1 MKRFPI
7 FRKGRHTASSGAT
20 LDFSEDALRAAVQA
34 YNPTVHEAPLVVGHP
49 KDNAPAY
56 GWVSSMSFNEQTGE
70 IEIETSQVDPA
81 FSEMVAAGRFKKRSA
96 SWYLPDSPA
105 NPTPGTLHL
114 RHVAFLGAQPPA
126 VKGLRDVNFAEEEG
140 VVEFADYD
148 RFVWRSMSSIMR
160 GLREWII
167 GKEGVE
173 TADKLIPNWHLDE
186 LQATADKALS
196 AETNPTNPAG
206 QVAPA
211 FSEEDPMTIA
221 ELQAQVA
228 KLTAERDALQA
239 NQKPADFA
247 ERETAL
253 AAREAKAAEAEAKA
267 ARAAIE
273 ARVDAAVAA
282 GRLLPAQKR
291 HAIDFAAGLVDGEA
305 VIDFGEGDKAKKVTQ
320 REAYLLQI
328 EQGPKVVEYREFSA
342 SPSGA
347 DGNAP
352 SAAELQA
359 QINAQVASGGQVKK

>member
-1 MKRFPI
+1 MKRFEI
-7 FRKGRHTASSGAT
+7 FKPGRHTAANGAT
-20 LDFSEDALRAAVQA
+20 LDFSDDVLARSAAA
-34 YNPTVHEAPLVVGHP
+34 YDPAIHEAPIVVGHP

-56 GWVSSMSFNEQTGE
+56 GWVKSIDFADGSVTVEPD
-70 IEIETSQVDPA
+70 QVDA
-81 FSEMVAAGRFKKRSA
+81 DFEEMVAAGRFKKRSA
-96 SWYLPDSPA
+96 SWYLPGSALHPLKG
-105 NPTPGTLHL
+105 TPNHDTYYL

-253 AAREAKAAEAEAKA
+253 AAREAKVAESEAKA
-267 ARAAIE
+267 ARAAVE
-273 ARVDAAVAA
+273 ARVDAAIAA
-282 GRLLPAQKR
+282 GRMLPAQKKQ
-291 HAIDFAAGLVDGEA
+291 AVDFAMSLTDGEA

-320 REAYLLQI
+320 REAYMLQI
-328 EQGPKVVEYREFSA
+328 ESAPRAVDFREL
-342 SPSGA
+342 SGETGERGNPNTEA
-347 DGNAP
+347 DAL
-352 SAAELQA
+352 AK
-359 QINAQVASGGQVKK
+359 INAQVLGGAK